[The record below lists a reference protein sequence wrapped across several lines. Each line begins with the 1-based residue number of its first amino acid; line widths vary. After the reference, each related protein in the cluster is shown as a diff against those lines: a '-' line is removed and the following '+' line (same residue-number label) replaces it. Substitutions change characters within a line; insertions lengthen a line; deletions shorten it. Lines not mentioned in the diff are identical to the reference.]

1 MIFVKIGAIVSK
13 SLKMRLTHLGRLS
26 QHQLFNDS
34 QLQTYDRPEVA
45 RILLLPESPLTQ
57 FQPEEGS
64 GYHTALASPITLFR
78 SVAFAWPDC
87 HSRAMVIGDEL
98 AIRVNPCSYAPDG
111 QGAMVAQLQLGR

>member
-1 MIFVKIGAIVSK
+1 
-13 SLKMRLTHLGRLS
+13 MRLTHRGRIS

-34 QLQTYDRPEVA
+34 HLQPYDRPEVA

-87 HSRAMVIGDEL
+87 HSRAMVIGDEV
-98 AIRVNPCSYAPDG
+98 AIRGNPCSRAPDG
-111 QGAMVAQLQLGR
+111 QGVMVAPVRLGR